1 MKVSASG
8 VCEQPEK
15 LCSGRSSMWAELR
28 LSVRGRS
35 RGWRNP
41 QPFVQDGKAGFVVTH
56 IEYALSQDAKDTGV
70 CPDGMTKGMS
80 REGFG
85 SAYSAAGPG
94 GQRPAGAP
102 QLRAAQG
109 SDASGHQAAPRP
121 EGGRQKCN
129 VRQVNRKK
137 QRQDGFM
144 QSMMGPNGREPVFEA

>member
-1 MKVSASG
+1 MKVTHLGFAARQRRYAAAGAAVGG
-8 VCEQPEK
+8 VA
-15 LCSGRSSMWAELR
+15 LSMAAGAALAAGE
-28 LSVRGRS
+28 
-35 RGWRNP
+35 P
-41 QPFVQDGKAGFVVTH
+41 AAFVQDGKAGFVVTH

-102 QLRAAQG
+102 SAPGAAGAPAGAQPAAGASPAAQ
-109 SDASGHQAAPRP
+109 RP
-121 EGGRQKCN
+121 KARQKCN

-137 QRQDGFM
+137 QRQDA
-144 QSMMGPNGREPVFEA
+144 SCKA